1 MLTDSV
7 CASDRE
13 LLQWYDNNKITMF
26 TKQDMLKYN
35 GWARIGEVENIEQ
48 LASVD
53 KTNLRT
59 SYDAKD

>member
-1 MLTDSV
+1 
-7 CASDRE
+7 
-13 LLQWYDNNKITMF
+13 
-26 TKQDMLKYN
+26 MLKYN